1 MSLSSFLSDNDNKHQ
16 LTKLKIIF
24 DKFIH
29 TFEKIYDSV
38 EEREARFLIFADN
51 VLTHLPQLLTAE
63 TLNFSPYL
71 DMTQEEFKNKFL
83 SKVKIGNRS
92 DIKVYESTTL
102 GDDPED
108 FDWRSKNVVT
118 PVKNQGQCGSCW
130 AFSAVGNIESQHAI
144 KRGGDLAQYSEQQ
157 LVDCD
162 RGGESAG
169 CDGGDMVD
177 AFRYLIRVGGIEK
190 QSVYPYTAKNGTC
203 KFATLLV
210 SESLSDLVQIEK
222 DEEKIKKALLEIG
235 PLSVA
240 LDASSLQFYSKGSI
254 LRQTNKCGQTEDD
267 LNHGVVIVGYGVEN
281 GVKYWIVKNSWG
293 VAFGDDGYFRIE
305 RGVNAC
311 GISLDVSSSI
321 LK

>member
-1 MSLSSFLSDNDNKHQ
+1 M
-16 LTKLKIIF
+16 I
-24 DKFIH
+24 
-29 TFEKIYDSV
+29 
-38 EEREARFLIFADN
+38 
-51 VLTHLPQLLTAE
+51 
-63 TLNFSPYL
+63 
-71 DMTQEEFKNKFL
+71 
-83 SKVKIGNRS
+83 
-92 DIKVYESTTL
+92 
-102 GDDPED
+102 
-108 FDWRSKNVVT
+108 
-118 PVKNQGQCGSCW
+118 
-130 AFSAVGNIESQHAI
+130 
-144 KRGGDLAQYSEQQ
+144 
-157 LVDCD
+157 
-162 RGGESAG
+162 
-169 CDGGDMVD
+169 D

-254 LRQTNKCGQTEDD
+254 LRQTSGCGQKERN

-281 GVKYWIVKNSWG
+281 GVKFWIVKNSWG
-293 VAFGDDGYFRIE
+293 VGFGDDGFFRIE

-311 GISLDVSSSI
+311 GIKLDVSSSI